1 MVGLC
6 PQTNITYTPIVQWI
20 ELGPSKAAIPVQ
32 FGVGVPVHIIMEM
45 NIMKFWSELTEQLY
59 NTPEELQ
66 EAEEKVRIEAMAAEQ
81 YQIDKAMAEKE
92 INESIEKTREL
103 IDNYVEKYGTFSYNV
118 ELPHNN
124 FNDFFSLLFGK
135 PSLF

>member
-1 MVGLC
+1 MVHSSLSY
-6 PQTNITYTPIVQWI
+6 TYAPIVQWI

-66 EAEEKVRIEAMAAEQ
+66 EAEEKVRTEAMAAEQ
-81 YQIDKAMAEKE
+81 YQIDKAMAKKE
-92 INESIEKTREL
+92 INESIDHTKKLIEL
-103 IDNYVEKYGTFSYNV
+103 YTDKYGSFTYEDNIRLSHSDVNGLDYLINM
-118 ELPHNN
+118 
-124 FNDFFSLLFGK
+124 LFGRM
-135 PSLF
+135 